1 MAFIISSKIDQLLIF
16 LGTILPV
23 VNLLAMI
30 NPSGYLVEKEFN
42 LKEINIK

>member
-30 NPSGYLVEKEFN
+30 KCFGLSCGATVQFKRN
-42 LKEINIK
+42 NIK